1 VGVGEMQTDQE
12 VQQRHQAAL
21 DFVVPKYTPPFP
33 YKLNPKVE
41 EANQAALIWFAH
53 HFGSNMSPENFQNI
67 CLENPHYL
75 AGAIYPEAPI
85 SRLEFVIEFVIWLF
99 VVDDESLLQRSTLE
113 ELVQFQQEIQ
123 GVIMS
128 TFPQDKSLQDNL
140 QKCLNDERAHAY
152 TKGFFENVLA
162 QATTKP
168 LFETGMQTSVEH
180 GCINLQSY
188 HK

>member
-1 VGVGEMQTDQE
+1 M
-12 VQQRHQAAL
+12 
-21 DFVVPKYTPPFP
+21 
-33 YKLNPKVE
+33 
-41 EANQAALIWFAH
+41 
-53 HFGSNMSPENFQNI
+53 
-67 CLENPHYL
+67 
-75 AGAIYPEAPI
+75 
-85 SRLEFVIEFVIWLF
+85 SRLEFAIEFVIWLF

-140 QKCLNDERAHAY
+140 QKSLNDERAHAY
-152 TKGFFENVLA
+152 TKDFFENVLA

-168 LFETGMQTSVEH
+168 LLETGMQTLLEH
-180 GCINLQSY
+180 GYINLQSY